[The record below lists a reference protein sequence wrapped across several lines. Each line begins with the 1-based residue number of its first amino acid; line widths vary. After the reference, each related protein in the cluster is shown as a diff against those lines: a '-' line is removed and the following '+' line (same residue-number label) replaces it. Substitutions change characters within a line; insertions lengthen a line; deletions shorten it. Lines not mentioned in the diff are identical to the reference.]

1 MILPR
6 SMFRRWREL
15 AGVWLLLAALVLASA
30 CGGSGKAMPTPSAS
44 SLDSQAAEQALRD
57 YIAASIPQTR
67 SNSVDFSLRLRS
79 LAFAEQ
85 RSSTRLVYRATFR
98 TQPGM
103 TSSVL
108 PATVHAVFS
117 VLWDQASGRWQVRP
131 QTAWVRALV
140 R

>member
-1 MILPR
+1 
-6 SMFRRWREL
+6 MFRRWREL

-108 PATVHAVFS
+108 PATA
-117 VLWDQASGRWQVRP
+117 P
-131 QTAWVRALV
+131 
-140 R
+140 